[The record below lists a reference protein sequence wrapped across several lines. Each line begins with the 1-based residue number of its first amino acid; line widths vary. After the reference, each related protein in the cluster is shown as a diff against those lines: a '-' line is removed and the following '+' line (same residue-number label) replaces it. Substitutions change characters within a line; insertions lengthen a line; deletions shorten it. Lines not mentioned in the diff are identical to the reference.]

1 MEANHEAALRVRQ
14 VFSEELRQMQ
24 AGMGEVQRVQDLKW
38 QLMDSKLTDDSRR
51 VMSSYPCISSVLILL
66 YI

>member
-24 AGMGEVQRVQDLKW
+24 AGMGEAQRAQDLKW

-51 VMSSYPCISSVLILL
+51 VMSAYPCRSSVLILL